1 MLVRVYIWPSANI
14 VDLKMYKHI
23 NKLENHLYIYFV
35 IFFVAFCVFIY
46 TDVTQKNIR
55 MPHVPNILYIHK
67 NSHSIQIQ
75 DGLQPFHSILLYLFS
90 QMTSRNK
97 HAHIHYIHRLVALT
111 DVTISKH
118 AQFKSRIQCIFF
130 SAFGNWEGFGEASG
144 KEKGVKARRRR
155 WHLMIY
161 SFLLKILDLWQSKN
175 VYFDWIYYWEIP
187 LR

>member
-1 MLVRVYIWPSANI
+1 MLVRVYIWPLANI

-75 DGLQPFHSILLYLFS
+75 DGLQPFHSIILYLFS
-90 QMTSRNK
+90 QTTSRKKQTNM
-97 HAHIHYIHRLVALT
+97 HTYTTYIDLLLWPMLPYQSMHNLNHEFNVFFLCFWQLERFRRG
-111 DVTISKH
+111 IGYRKESKSTSTKMT
-118 AQFKSRIQCIFF
+118 F
-130 SAFGNWEGFGEASG
+130 N
-144 KEKGVKARRRR
+144 
-155 WHLMIY
+155 
-161 SFLLKILDLWQSKN
+161 DL
-175 VYFDWIYYWEIP
+175 
-187 LR
+187 